1 MNGSSIA
8 APHLNLKVYEIII
21 YYHHPTHPGPF
32 LILRLTTLT
41 GVMETPINTYKT
53 DGHRPDLAKFRTE
66 ETMANNSTGS
76 ANTKVIHAGIL
87 LADPDLPPKSEQ
99 SILIEGER
107 IKAVAKGFIDPP
119 LGCELIDLRKKF
131 VLPGLIDCHVHL
143 TAQLD
148 RGSRLRTVEDS
159 DPKAALN
166 AAHNAAVTLS
176 AGFTT
181 VRDVGARNPD
191 VIFALRAAIA
201 ERKVAGPRIL
211 CVGAVLSPTGGH
223 GQIYGFRH
231 DVCACV
237 QSSSGICDG
246 VDECRR
252 AVRRQVSHGADAIKF
267 VATGGVLSNI
277 KAGLDQQFTDDE
289 IRSIIDTAHRLGR
302 RVAAHAHGAAG
313 INAAL
318 EAGVDS
324 IEHGSFLDTRSLEL
338 FIAKGAFHVPTII
351 AGVTVL
357 EMAQRDMAQ
366 SDGVLTPAQ
375 IEKAMIVGVRIKEAL
390 TRSHRAGVTIAFGTD
405 MGVGPHG
412 QNAREFGYMVEAG
425 MPSREA
431 VKAATVNAA
440 KLLDLSDDVGTI
452 APGKSAD
459 VIAVDSSTLDDVSAL
474 ERVAFVMARGNIYR
488 E

>member
-1 MNGSSIA
+1 M
-8 APHLNLKVYEIII
+8 
-21 YYHHPTHPGPF
+21 
-32 LILRLTTLT
+32 RLTGTA
-41 GVMETPINTYKT
+41 PI
-53 DGHRPDLAKFRTE
+53 LAQFRTA
-66 ETMANNSTGS
+66 ETMANNSTRS
-76 ANTKVIHAGIL
+76 ANTKVIHAGFL
-87 LADPDLPPKSEQ
+87 LADPDIQPKSKQ

-107 IKAVAKGFIDPP
+107 IKAVSDDFVDPP
-119 LGCELIDLRKKF
+119 PGGELIDLRDKF

-191 VIFALRAAIA
+191 VIFALRAAVA

-223 GQIYGFRH
+223 GQIYGFRN

-237 QSSSGICDG
+237 QSRSGICDG

-277 KAGLDQQFTDDE
+277 RAGLDQQFTDDE
-289 IRSIIDTAHRLGR
+289 IRSIIETAHRLGR

-318 EAGVDS
+318 EGGVDS
-324 IEHGSFLDTRSLEL
+324 IEHGSFLDARSLEL

-366 SDGVLTPAQ
+366 GDGVLTPAQ
-375 IEKAMIVGVRIKEAL
+375 IEKAMMVGVKIKEAL
-390 TRSHRAGVTIAFGTD
+390 ARSHKAGVTIAFGTD

-412 QNAREFGYMVEAG
+412 ENAREFRYMVDAG
-425 MPSREA
+425 MRSSEA
-431 VKAATVNAA
+431 IKAATVNAA

-452 APGKSAD
+452 ASGKSAD
-459 VIAVDSSTLDDVSAL
+459 VIAVDSSPLDDVSVL
-474 ERVAFVMARGNIYR
+474 ERVAFVMARGDIYR

>member
-1 MNGSSIA
+1 
-8 APHLNLKVYEIII
+8 
-21 YYHHPTHPGPF
+21 
-32 LILRLTTLT
+32 
-41 GVMETPINTYKT
+41 MEKIM
-53 DGHRPDLAKFRTE
+53 AKP
-66 ETMANNSTGS
+66 STGS
-76 ANTKVIHAGIL
+76 PKTKVIHAGFL
-87 LADPDLPPKSEQ
+87 LADPDMQPESAQ

-107 IKAVAKGFIDPP
+107 IKAVSDGFVDPP
-119 LGCELIDLRKKF
+119 ADGEVIDLREKF

-143 TAQLD
+143 TSQLD
-148 RGSRLRTVEDS
+148 RDYRLRRVEDS
-159 DPKAALN
+159 DPKIGFE
-166 AAHNAAVTLS
+166 AAHHAGLTLA

-181 VRDVGARNPD
+181 VRDVGAAGNPD
-191 VIFALRAAIA
+191 IIFALRAAIA

-211 CVGAVLSPTGGH
+211 CVGAILSPTGGH
-223 GQIYGFRH
+223 GQTYGYRH

-237 QSSSGICDG
+237 QSTSGICDG

-252 AVRRQVSHGADAIKF
+252 AVRRQVSYGADAIKF
-267 VATGGVLSNI
+267 VATGGVLSDI

-324 IEHGSFLDTRSLEL
+324 IEHGSFLDERSLEL

-357 EMAQRDMAQ
+357 EMAQRDGM
-366 SDGVLTPAQ
+366 LTPAQ
-375 IEKAMIVGVRIKEAL
+375 IEKAMVVGVKIKEAL
-390 TRSHRAGVTIAFGTD
+390 ARSHKAGVTIAFGTD

-412 QNAREFGYMVEAG
+412 QNAREFGFLVEAG
-425 MPSREA
+425 MRCREA
-431 VKAATVNAA
+431 IKTATVNAA
-440 KLLDLSDDVGTI
+440 KLLDLADEIGTI

-459 VIAVDSSTLDDVSAL
+459 VIAVDQSPLDDVSVL
-474 ERVAFVMARGNIYR
+474 ERVAFVMARGDVCLGPT
-488 E
+488 